1 MKRRPVCAHCT
12 RRPVKRLAQRY
23 CSLACGHASLKVQRR
38 FCAAK
43 CGARVKQKK
52 ARFCSKSCA
61 WRMRGGRAAAE
72 KGRQQAV
79 LVRRQQYAVR
89 LLERLKGMKSAGE
102 IWQLAYARGYAACY
116 HHWQR
121 KIQRGEVIQVKARRV
136 KWDAA

>member
-1 MKRRPVCAHCT
+1 MVAGAGRERGRVDGEPGANDRFSATGRRAEGGLSALPLCLHCFARPVKRRDKKYCSLTCRDAAAVKRRPVCAHCT

-61 WRMRGGRAAAE
+61 WRMRGG
-72 KGRQQAV
+72 G
-79 LVRRQQYAVR
+79 R
-89 LLERLKGMKSAGE
+89 LL
-102 IWQLAYARGYAACY
+102 
-116 HHWQR
+116 R
-121 KIQRGEVIQVKARRV
+121 KLLTL
-136 KWDAA
+136 